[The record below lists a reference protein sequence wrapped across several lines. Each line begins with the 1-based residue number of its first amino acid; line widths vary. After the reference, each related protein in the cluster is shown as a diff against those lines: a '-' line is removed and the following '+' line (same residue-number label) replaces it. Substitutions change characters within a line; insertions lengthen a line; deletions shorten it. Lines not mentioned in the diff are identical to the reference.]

1 MKTCVFVLGGGDHE
15 DLCVFVFVLGG
26 GDHEDLCVCVRWRR
40 S

>member
-1 MKTCVFVLGGGDHE
+1 MKTCVFVLGGGHHE
-15 DLCVFVFVLGG
+15 DLCVFVLGG

>member
-15 DLCVFVFVLGG
+15 DLCVFVLGG
-26 GDHEDLCVCVRWRR
+26 GDHEDVCVCVRWRR

>member
-15 DLCVFVFVLGG
+15 DLCVFVLGG
-26 GDHEDLCVCVRWRR
+26 GHHEDLCVCVRWRT